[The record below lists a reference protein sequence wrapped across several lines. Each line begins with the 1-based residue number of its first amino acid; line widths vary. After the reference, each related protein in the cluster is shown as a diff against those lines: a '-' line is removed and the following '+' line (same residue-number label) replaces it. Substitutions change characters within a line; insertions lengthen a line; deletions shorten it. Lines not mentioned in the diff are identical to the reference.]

1 MEALFLKLVNMSITA
16 SWLVLTVIAVRLL
29 FRKTPKWILCLLWGL
44 VAIRLV
50 CPFSLESSLSLIPDP
65 QPLSQNAVST
75 IDSGKQARGE
85 ILNAN
90 GDVVVEQYPS
100 APRGEILNSEGTVII
115 EKENGEVT
123 YPQKAQPRSWLYYL
137 SRIWP
142 IGIFAMLGYTLIS
155 YCLLKRKVAAAIPV
169 SKGIKQ
175 SEFVDSPFVLGII
188 RPVIYLPFHMAQG
201 DIAYVIAHEQA
212 HIRRKDHWWKPL
224 GFLLLSIYWFNPLLW
239 VAYILLCRDIEA
251 ACDEKVIGAMDKEDR
266 RAYSTALLNCSIHR
280 RRIAACPLAFG
291 EVGVKERVKG
301 VMNYKKPAFWVI
313 LTALILC
320 VVVAVCF
327 LTNPKD
333 AQIVTM
339 RADFISRT
347 GAYLRFSCDDSLS
360 DGEYQI
366 GEGYY
371 LESLNGDNWQE
382 LPRISDE
389 EPSEPVHEITA
400 EDAPSDA
407 WSLLDWEQCYGR
419 LADGTYRIR
428 KEVTIGTDSEKSET
442 IPVTLEFTVGGT
454 AEEYVTDTLEEI
466 TPTGAK
472 LYTQEKTDDLVY
484 NGDEGI
490 WLESYRDGQW
500 AYLEPTEYIEP
511 ILRKEK
517 YFIHQLIHPSSY
529 TELDWSSLYGALP
542 DGTYRVARE
551 VTNTTEGDLRVC
563 TSYAEFT
570 IGKVYTWFDKY
581 SENYAEQH
589 PKETLIALPGLE
601 GVSLSYDSSEN
612 EIRMVTAEGI
622 EPVISGEIWIHS
634 VFLTD
639 LSGDGVAE
647 ICATLREEES
657 MRVQVYDPVG
667 RKLYELPNGE
677 DYHYVLTKK
686 ADRLCVLKLDANYW
700 TVTGYGQ
707 LALESGVLKVREIDS
722 ALEAL
727 TENVVSV
734 EIWGRK
740 FVSLASGEKFHQ
752 ILKLLRNLENNV
764 QPASQKELAAV
775 QEDGFYF
782 TNILV
787 QYDLGEKRIC
797 FSENFDYVWESGS
810 DTGFR
815 VEDPAPL
822 KEFAASVTSGVR
834 DRAVSGN
841 PFATVDAPWDWCSG
855 IRAEVVESAKMY
867 VCRDVSSVGNVVNIS
882 SSSGWISDETL
893 ESLVQIL
900 NKIPKSAFV
909 PDAAPQTVYWGFRFS
924 QDAPSSVVS
933 VIDGVNNIAVAIQYL
948 DGKVTMLLTDEME
961 KVREDSRELLEPTQ
975 LWTVEDQ
982 ALADFMAS
990 VMEEPPVIHYS
1001 VGAEFEWQSPLT
1013 FETEGF
1019 SLSLR
1024 LPEGWEYAYMENP
1037 TNSGIRCRP
1046 KGVKSGWIY
1055 FSYWPGDYQPVEED
1069 RYIMEGSYYDWTTY
1083 TSFAEADVR
1092 IPGGISTSGKIWSY
1106 KRYDLETG
1114 DYVVINDGADAWF
1127 AEYEDMIQAI
1137 ELLALFSIE

>member
-16 SWLVLTVIAVRLL
+16 SWLVLAVIAVRLL

-44 VAIRLV
+44 VAFRLV

-65 QPLSQNAVST
+65 QPLSLNAVST

-85 ILNAN
+85 ILDASGN
-90 GDVVVEQYPS
+90 VVVEQYPS
-100 APRGEILNSEGTVII
+100 APRGEILDSEGMVVV
-115 EKENGEVT
+115 EKKDGEVSD
-123 YPQKAQPRSWLYYL
+123 PQKAQPHSWPFYL

-142 IGIFAMLGYTLIS
+142 IGIFAMLGYTLVS
-155 YCLLKRKVAAAIPV
+155 YCLLKRKVATAIPL
-169 SKGIKQ
+169 KRGIKQ

-188 RPVIYLPFHMAQG
+188 RPVIYLPFHMAQE
-201 DIAYVIAHEQA
+201 DRTYVIAHEQA
-212 HIRRKDHWWKPL
+212 HIRRRDHWWKPL
-224 GFLLLSIYWFNPLLW
+224 GFLLLSVYWFNPLLW

-251 ACDEKVIGAMDKEDR
+251 ACDEKVIGAMDKENR

-291 EVGVKERVKG
+291 EVGVKARVKG

-347 GAYLRFSCDDSLS
+347 GADLRFSCDDSLS

-366 GEGYY
+366 GDGYF
-371 LESLNGDNWQE
+371 LESLTDGSWQE
-382 LPRISDE
+382 VTRISDE

-400 EDAPSDA
+400 EDAPSDV
-407 WSLLDWEQCYGR
+407 WSLLDWEKYYGR

-428 KEVTIGTDSEKSET
+428 KEVTIGTGSQKSET
-442 IPVTLEFTVGGT
+442 IPVTLEFTVGGN

-472 LYTQEKTDDLVY
+472 LYSQEKTDNLVY
-484 NGDEGI
+484 EDGI

-517 YFIHQLIHPSSY
+517 YFIHQLIYPSSY
-529 TELDWSSLYGALP
+529 TELDWSGLYGELP
-542 DGTYRVARE
+542 DGTYRVARD

-727 TENVVSV
+727 AENVVNV

-752 ILKLLRNLENNV
+752 ILKLLRDLENNV
-764 QPASQKELAAV
+764 QPASQKALAAAR
-775 QEDGFYF
+775 EDGFYF

-822 KEFAASVTSGVR
+822 KEFVASVTSGVR
-834 DRAVSGN
+834 DRAVSGK

-855 IRAEVVESAKMY
+855 IRTAAVESAKAH
-867 VCRDVSSVGNVVNIS
+867 VCLNAYNDGNTS
-882 SSSGWISDETL
+882 SSTATTGWIPEETL
-893 ESLVQIL
+893 ESLIQIL
-900 NKIPKSAFV
+900 NRIPESTFV
-909 PDAAPQTVYWGFRFS
+909 PDTTFQGSYGSFFLNQNAQNSA
-924 QDAPSSVVS
+924 VS
-933 VIDGVNNIAVAIQYL
+933 VIDGVNDIAAVIQYL
-948 DGKVTMLLTDEME
+948 DGKVTMFLTDEVE
-961 KVREDSRELLEPTQ
+961 KVGEDSRERLEPTQ
-975 LWTVEDQ
+975 LWTVEDEDL
-982 ALADFMAS
+982 LAFMEAIA
-990 VMEEPPVIHYS
+990 ENPPVIGYS

-1019 SLSLR
+1019 LLSLR
-1024 LPEGWEYAYMENP
+1024 LPEGWEYAYTENP
-1037 TNSGIRCRP
+1037 TDSGIRCRP
-1046 KGVKSGWIY
+1046 KGVKSGWLY
-1055 FSYWPGDYQPVEED
+1055 FSYWPGDYQPVEKD

-1083 TSFAEADVR
+1083 TSYADSDVR
-1092 IPGGISTSGKIWSY
+1092 IPGGISTYGKIWSY

-1114 DYVVINDGADAWF
+1114 DYVIINDGADAWF
-1127 AEYEDMIQAI
+1127 AEYEDMIRSI
-1137 ELLALFSIE
+1137 ETLALFSVE